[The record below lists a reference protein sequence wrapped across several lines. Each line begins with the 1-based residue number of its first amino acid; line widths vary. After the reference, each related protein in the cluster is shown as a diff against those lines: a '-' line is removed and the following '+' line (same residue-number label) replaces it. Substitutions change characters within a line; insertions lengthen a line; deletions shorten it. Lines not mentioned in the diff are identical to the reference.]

1 MNVFYMHFK
10 NLSIPFRLKMK
21 KNGDIDDKKLMKFIK
36 ELDSLIAK
44 YEAIK
49 GGTDYNWELEK

>member
-1 MNVFYMHFK
+1 
-10 NLSIPFRLKMK
+10 MK